1 MPYIRQN
8 RPQSVL
14 GQFWVHKNYDELSL
28 NLDSSTI
35 GSPSNKL
42 RFSDVNT
49 ERSSM
54 VVKGNMNL
62 ICNMNLIS
70 RRNYEVKAHW
80 QQKKYVLY
88 HSIWLE

>member
-8 RPQSVL
+8 RPQSML

-70 RRNYEVKAHW
+70 RRNYEVKGHW
-80 QQKKYVLY
+80 QQKISTFYIKVFD
-88 HSIWLE
+88 